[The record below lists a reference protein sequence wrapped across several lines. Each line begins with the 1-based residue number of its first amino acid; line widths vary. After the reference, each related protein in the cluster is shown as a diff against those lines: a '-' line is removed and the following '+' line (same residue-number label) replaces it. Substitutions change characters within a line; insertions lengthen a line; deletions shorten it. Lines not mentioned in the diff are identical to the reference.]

1 MYSFLKLEQEIFVC
15 LFPDQHKFL
24 LVRFLIN
31 FNTLNTMF
39 LLSVYYVKYG
49 KTGAFIVK
57 VYPSVQEFDN
67 MPNVQVI
74 AHFIPHGPLTG
85 NEEFVLYW

>member
-1 MYSFLKLEQEIFVC
+1 
-15 LFPDQHKFL
+15 
-24 LVRFLIN
+24 
-31 FNTLNTMF
+31 
-39 LLSVYYVKYG
+39 VKYG

-67 MPNVQVI
+67 MHNVQVI

-85 NEEFVLYW
+85 NEEFVLYCIVLVNISFL

>member
-1 MYSFLKLEQEIFVC
+1 
-15 LFPDQHKFL
+15 
-24 LVRFLIN
+24 
-31 FNTLNTMF
+31 MF

-49 KTGAFIVK
+49 KTVAFIVK

-67 MPNVQVI
+67 MHNVQVI

-85 NEEFVLYW
+85 KEEFVLYCIGKHKFSMKSHILKL